1 MLDVPLPIFLTSPK
15 AKNVYLNPRASYL
28 VLDFETTGK
37 PLDEHA
43 ELVLACWTKVTPS
56 GKSNHFLWGDE
67 FSMQELLDDIS
78 SVDFIVAHNAKF
90 ELQWLRRCGLDL
102 RSVLVWCTFLAEWVL
117 DGNLSTS
124 RKLGDVA
131 RRRGCTAKLDLV
143 GKLWK
148 AGVGTK
154 DIPRSWLLEY
164 CQGDVKTTH
173 ELFLVQ
179 RMLVYENNQQ
189 HLVYQRC
196 LTCAC
201 LADIEFN
208 GMYLDGER
216 VLGEHRR
223 VVAEIE
229 ECETKLLEISG
240 GINLNSPK
248 QLGEFLYQE
257 LGFDVPKDRRGRP
270 LATATGGLPTAAPII
285 SQLRP
290 TTPRQREFLEY
301 YGKFN
306 KLKALLTKN
315 LEFFKGTVEHN
326 NSTFRA
332 VFNQGI
338 TQTHRLSSSG
348 IPTVFPGNKKAKSV
362 QFQNLPRQYKKLFWS
377 GDEDYF
383 VGEADGSQL
392 EFRVAADLGRDPVAY
407 EVVATKGDVHTDTAK
422 VFVDWNRDNP
432 NDPHPDFIGK
442 DYKSGRQAAKPRTF
456 APLYGGT
463 GSHPAEQGYAAFFR
477 NKYEQ
482 IYKTQRGWALTV
494 VNDKS
499 LRTPYGMRFF
509 WPDTKMDRSGYIT
522 NTTSIF
528 NYPIQGLATAE
539 IIPIALVHFWHAT
552 KGTRILILNT
562 IHDSIVARVHKDDV
576 ELYKKLSVSCFTSV
590 VYKFLKDVYEYEFVT
605 PLGCG
610 IKISRNWGEADK
622 EMSFD
627 VFPDGKVNIQ
637 EK

>member
-1 MLDVPLPIFLTSPK
+1 MIDDRLPRFLTSRM
-15 AKNVYLNPRASYL
+15 AKNVYLNPKASYL
-28 VLDFETTGK
+28 VLDFETTGH
-37 PLDEHA
+37 PLDPA
-43 ELVLACWTKVTPS
+43 SELVLACWTKVTPTS
-56 GKSNHFLWGDE
+56 EERRAVWGDE
-67 FSMQELLDDIS
+67 FSMQSLLDEIS
-78 SVDFIVAHNAKF
+78 TVDFVVAHNAKY
-90 ELQWLRRCGLDL
+90 ELQWIKRCGAEL
-102 RSVLVWCTFLAEWVL
+102 RDILVWCTFLAEWVL
-117 DGNLSTS
+117 DGNLRTS

-148 AGVGTK
+148 AGMSTK
-154 DIPRSWLLEY
+154 DIPSSWLLEY
-164 CQGDVKTTH
+164 CQGDVQTTH

-179 RMLVYENNQQ
+179 RGIVYENNQQ

-208 GMYLDGER
+208 GMYLDDRR
-216 VLGEHRR
+216 VLEEYGR
-223 VVAEIE
+223 VARELE
-229 ECETKLLEISG
+229 ECEAKLLEISG

-248 QLGEFLYQE
+248 QLGEFLYKE
-257 LGFDVPKDRRGRP
+257 LGFSVPKDRRGKP
-270 LATATGGLPTAAPII
+270 LTTSTGGLPTAAPII
-285 SQLRP
+285 SQLSA
-290 TTPRQREFLEY
+290 TDARQREFLEH

-306 KLKALLTKN
+306 KLKALLVKN
-315 LEFFKGTVEHN
+315 LEFFKGTVDHKD
-326 NSTFRA
+326 STFRA

-348 IPTVFPGNKKAKSV
+348 IPTQFPGAKKAKSV

-377 GDEDYF
+377 GDEDYLI
-383 VGEADGSQL
+383 GEADGSQL

-407 EVVATKGDVHTDTAK
+407 EVVVTKGDVHTDTAK

-432 NDPHPDFIGK
+432 NDPHPDFVGK
-442 DYKSGRQAAKPRTF
+442 DYKTGRQAAKARTF

-494 VNDKS
+494 VNEKS

-528 NYPIQGLATAE
+528 NYPINSSG
-539 IIPIALVHFWHAT
+539 F
-552 KGTRILILNT
+552 
-562 IHDSIVARVHKDDV
+562 
-576 ELYKKLSVSCFTSV
+576 
-590 VYKFLKDVYEYEFVT
+590 
-605 PLGCG
+605 
-610 IKISRNWGEADK
+610 SR
-622 EMSFD
+622 
-627 VFPDGKVNIQ
+627 
-637 EK
+637 